1 MPKELIENIAG
12 TITNVDLEDIPKD
25 HAIAINN
32 LLPRNGKL
40 IKTHGF
46 GDRFDLNIMDV
57 IDDDNNPG
65 GVWDDSQVWEDG
77 KYWIDQDLTKIL
89 SGPIK
94 NIAVYTHEDLRCP
107 VGSGHG
113 YVYIVVMIDGLTG
126 EVTLKYWNGE
136 RWADISD
143 LLQNTLGSFYH
154 KNDQN
159 PIIQANNILRLLPGN
174 VGEIGGNE
182 AKGIWIGKIDT
193 DFFDGI
199 LAAGTEAEVDA
210 GTKDYQKGFFGYA
223 TDLERPDLDFVATQ
237 IYGGDYSPSG
247 TDDVRYYKFSY
258 MYDGVQESLL
268 TENPLKVDFDLTDD
282 LYLKLQFSISMS
294 AHNKRVTSMKVY
306 RCETPDGD
314 YLYIHTIEFNRSAD
328 DIIKEEANVY
338 TSAIYL
344 GSTHVYIPEL
354 STYDFTLGVTYKI
367 WLRFDSGSW
376 LQLHESDTLTGEGN
390 VVFSANVSNPGWT
403 PTRVLDFWNSDW
415 ALIAGSVAVA
425 ESTTG
430 GFAGGK
436 IVFNVPNENNT
447 TDIEN
452 KTLIGGIIRKEH
464 IGEVISS
471 VADGGGGH
479 RTSIFTTSEAHE
491 LSAGMTVVLSGFTS
505 NDNYNGTF
513 VVLAVPAYNT
523 FTVRAEFGSSEAGV
537 WKAIGDERII
547 LDQIGRA
554 LYVNEKI
561 TATAYTSDSEIMSP
575 SDGLYYAEE
584 DTDDASNDNVDYSFY
599 DNDLTVGAAHPYPG
613 EPSLKQNCQFAIVLE
628 NILFAGRLVLD
639 PGGENEIHEDWIGF
653 SEVGCYDACPVSN
666 VEPVPDREGGPVTG
680 LGAIF
685 GSLAPLKKHAIMR
698 KDIVDPA
705 DSATWRMYETKY
717 NRGNIAPLG
726 VLLVGDKFII
736 ISYDGIYLIDLNILT
751 SSETTPLIEN
761 RISEPINDIFL
772 ALDPISEVPNIKSVY
787 DAINTEAIFQ
797 FKEGVIWAYNIVT
810 EKWRRIVSGVNIDV
824 ASLDENGNAL
834 IFDNSTNLCYRTSVK
849 ESVIAS
855 FKTKKF
861 HISMERKEIV
871 RYARVHYKSDVDL
884 YINLYSEDGSS
895 VVKRGILRA
904 SALPTTMGIALRKR
918 CESFILE
925 IIDQSAN
932 TDDWEFYSM
941 LIEHD

>member
-113 YVYIVVMIDGLTG
+113 YVYIVVIIDGLTG

-182 AKGIWIGKIDT
+182 ARGIWIGKIDT

-223 TDLERPDLDFVATQ
+223 TDLERPDLDFIATLLWR
-237 IYGGDYSPSG
+237 GDYSPEG
-247 TDDVRYYKFSY
+247 TDDIRYYKFSY
-258 MYDGVQESLL
+258 VYDGVQESLL
-268 TENPLKVDFDLTDD
+268 TEEPLKVSFYIHNAIEF
-282 LYLKLQFSISMS
+282 YLRLQFSINKLT
-294 AHNKRVTSMKVY
+294 HNKRITAMKVY
-306 RCETPDGD
+306 RCDTPDGE
-314 YLYIHTIEFNRSAD
+314 YLNIHTIEFNRKAE
-328 DIIKEEANVY
+328 DIITETENA
-338 TSAIYL
+338 YL
-344 GSTHVYIPEL
+344 GGMYIYIPEL
-354 STYDFTLGVTYKI
+354 VDYEFVSGRNYRIKAYATYDTPAWYYVWSSNTI
-367 WLRFDSGSW
+367 SGSGHEIFPMNGVVGVAAYIDSW
-376 LQLHESDTLTGEGN
+376 NKVWRLQYRDDPALAWKSLRGN
-390 VVFSANVSNPGWT
+390 NNGSFWGGKT
-403 PTRVLDFWNSDW
+403 IILDNSDVE
-415 ALIAGSVAVA
+415 AKTAV
-425 ESTTG
+425 S
-430 GFAGGK
+430 
-436 IVFNVPNENNT
+436 
-447 TDIEN
+447 
-452 KTLIGGIIRKEH
+452 GIIKLEEH
-464 IGEVISS
+464 GGTAITSAASGGADYTDFTSADHGRSS
-471 VADGGGGH
+471 GD
-479 RTSIFTTSEAHE
+479 IIQ
-491 LSAGMTVVLSGFTS
+491 LLGFTE
-505 NDNYNGTF
+505 NTEYNGTF
-513 VVLAVPAYNT
+513 VILSVPDEDT
-523 FTVRAEFGSSEAGV
+523 FRLEVVFGTDEAGQWILAGYERV
-537 WKAIGDERII
+537 IDDQEQKAIHLKEPVY
-547 LDQIGRA
+547 A
-554 LYVNEKI
+554 EYVVQNYG
-561 TATAYTSDSEIMSP
+561 YTLMLP
-575 SDGLYYAEE
+575 TDGLYYAE
-584 DTDDASNDNVDYSFY
+584 DASILDASSNNIDYRFY
-599 DNDLTVGAAHPYPG
+599 DNDLTGPATAHPYPG
-613 EPSLKQNCQFAIVLE
+613 EPSLKQNCQFAIILE
-628 NILFAGRLVLD
+628 NILFTGRLVLD

-705 DSATWRMYETKY
+705 NSATWRMYETKY

-834 IFDNSTNLCYRTSVK
+834 IFDNSTKLCYRTSVK

-861 HISMERKEIV
+861 HISMERKEIL